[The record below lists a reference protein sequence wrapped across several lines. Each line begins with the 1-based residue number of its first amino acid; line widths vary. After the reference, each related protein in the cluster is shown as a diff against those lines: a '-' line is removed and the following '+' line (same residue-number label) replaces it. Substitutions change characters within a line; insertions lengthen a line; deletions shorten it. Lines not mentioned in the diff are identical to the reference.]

1 MLYQLEIPFNRF
13 TPEEVKAIQDFYREH
28 RCDYGFA
35 SKDCINFQLWEAL
48 KGRRPHTSVMVGRIN
63 DMRVLN
69 DYFRFFL
76 VFPDTKEMSMNLM
89 LMYDKGIDENPNY
102 NLKRRYEFRIGDGF
116 SNDDRR
122 PFLNIIYEKEIPR
135 K

>member
-13 TPEEVKAIQDFYREH
+13 TPEDVKAIQDFFEDR
-28 RCDYGFA
+28 RGFYGFS
-35 SKDCINFQLWEAL
+35 SKDCINFRLWEAL
-48 KGRRPHTSVMVGRIN
+48 KDRPPHSAVTVGRIN

-76 VFPDTKEMSMNLM
+76 VFPDNKEISMELM
-89 LMYDKGIDENPNY
+89 RMYDKGIEENPDY
-102 NLKRRYEFRIGDGF
+102 NLKRRYEFRIGDG
-116 SNDDRR
+116 SDPDDRR